1 MLRYMLLSRHKRTYT
16 EDILLL
22 NEGAKG
28 GRVNVPIGNHV
39 ATDAEQMA
47 SAYLMPLALPVGSLE
62 MGRLETRSLQILQVR
77 ARPDLLRGRRRQPL
91 AR

>member
-1 MLRYMLLSRHKRTYT
+1 
-16 EDILLL
+16 
-22 NEGAKG
+22 
-28 GRVNVPIGNHV
+28 
-39 ATDAEQMA
+39 MA